1 MMPTLRRILHLAPQN
16 ISGVPITFVRAERK
30 LGFASRLVTLM
41 RDPRGY
47 EEDVCL
53 ELPFLRNAGVRW
65 MKQLVSAQTRLQ
77 ISNRQTASRT
87 TPPRWEPHSFFE
99 KNLIAMRERVWQ
111 PRLARLLREIDFWNF
126 DLYQLEGGMEFFRDG
141 RTVRE
146 LKRRGKKIVC
156 LYTGSDLR
164 TRGLIPAVDAH
175 ADLRLTLEYDHL
187 KLDASLT
194 HILFPFEFEKISPAL
209 PRESH
214 KHLVIGHAPTNR
226 QAKGSAEIIA
236 AVQSLANE
244 FSIQLELIE
253 GVPHAEAL
261 RRKAQCD
268 IFIDNLGEFGY
279 GVNAIEGLALG
290 LCTCTSLMPEF
301 LARYPAHP
309 FVEITF
315 ENLKE
320 QLRRLCAQ
328 PDWRRARAHAGRAW
342 AEKNHGAV
350 QIVRQ
355 VHQLVEQHAHSLS
368 Q

>member
-1 MMPTLRRILHLAPQN
+1 MLRPRRILHLAPQN

-30 LGFASRLVTLM
+30 LGLESRLVTLM

-53 ELPFLRNAGVRW
+53 ELPFLKGMGMRQI
-65 MKQLVSAQTRLQ
+65 KKLFLPKTRLE
-77 ISNRQTASRT
+77 ISNRQVAVSGT
-87 TPPRWEPHSFFE
+87 PRWQPHSITE
-99 KNLIAMRERVWQ
+99 RALLALRERVWQ
-111 PRLARLLREIDFWNF
+111 PRLTRLMREIDFWNF

-141 RTVRE
+141 RTVAE

-164 TRGLIPAVDAH
+164 TRGLIPEVDRC

-187 KLDASLT
+187 QLDPALT
-194 HILFPFEFEKISPAL
+194 HILFPCEFERIPHAPSKNVGKQI
-209 PRESH
+209 
-214 KHLVIGHAPTNR
+214 VIGHAPTNR
-226 QAKGSAEIIA
+226 AAKGSAEIIA
-236 AVQSLANE
+236 AVQSLAHE
-244 FSIQLELIE
+244 VPLQLELIE
-253 GVPHAEAL
+253 GVPHAEAM

-268 IFIDNLGEFGY
+268 IFIDNLGELGY
-279 GVNAIEGLALG
+279 GVNAIESLALG
-290 LCTCTSLMPEF
+290 VCTCTSLMPAF
-301 LARYPAHP
+301 LARYPDHP

-328 PDWRRARAHAGRAW
+328 ADWRQARAQSGRAW

-350 QIVRQ
+350 QVVRQ
-355 VHQLVEQHAHSLS
+355 VHQLVERHAHPLH